1 MRKQSHS
8 CLHDVLLSFQ
18 RQTILIPASEAI
30 TRSFERFLLLA
41 GGSSAVNTGVSE
53 EGPKGAKEVL
63 YILNAL
69 ICCLPLMASKPS
81 NTILKYFKPLLDLHQ
96 PILIRSLLDILHA
109 VCASPTVQLKSDVL
123 LDLLC
128 SLGLSVSSE
137 RKSGD
142 EMASIARLLH
152 VGTKKIYKQNRDI
165 CVVKLPLIFTSLGG
179 WFFLFINL
187 AFINWSMM
195 LT

>member
-1 MRKQSHS
+1 VRKQSHS
-8 CLHDVLLSFQ
+8 CLRDVLASFQ
-18 RQTILIPASEAI
+18 RQGGLVPASEGI
-30 TRSFERFLLLA
+30 TRCFERFLLLA
-41 GGSSAVNTGVSE
+41 GGSSSVNTVAVQ

-69 ICCLPLMASKPS
+69 KCCLPLMASKPS
-81 NTILKYFKPLLDLHQ
+81 NTVLKYFKALLDLHQ
-96 PILIRSLLDILHA
+96 PILTRSILEILHA
-109 VCASPTVQLKSDVL
+109 VGESPTVQLKSDVL

-152 VGTKKIYKQNRDI
+152 VGTKKVYVQNKNI
-165 CVVKLPLIFTSLGG
+165 CTVKLPLIFTSLEG
-179 WFFLFINL
+179 
-187 AFINWSMM
+187 
-195 LT
+195 

>member
-1 MRKQSHS
+1 VRKQSHS
-8 CLHDVLLSFQ
+8 CLRDVPLSFQ
-18 RQTILIPASEAI
+18 RQPILVPASEAI
-30 TRSFERFLLLA
+30 TRSFERFLLLS
-41 GGSSAVNTGVSE
+41 GGSSSVNTGAAE

-96 PILIRSLLDILHA
+96 PILTRSLLDILHA
-109 VCASPTVQLKSDVL
+109 VAESPTLQLKSDVL

-179 WFFLFINL
+179 WFF
-187 AFINWSMM
+187 S
-195 LT
+195 